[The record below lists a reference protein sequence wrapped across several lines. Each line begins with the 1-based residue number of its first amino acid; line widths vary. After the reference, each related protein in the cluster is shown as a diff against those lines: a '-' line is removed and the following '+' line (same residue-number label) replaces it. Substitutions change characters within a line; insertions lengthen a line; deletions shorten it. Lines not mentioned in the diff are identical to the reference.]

1 MAREDSMPSSIPA
14 ETLQLSGTLN
24 LFGFPAEAAIL
35 DVVPRSLAWRGRR
48 SAAFLAIGLILAPIL
63 GVVPPHAPWALGA
76 LAFGGFFGLRK
87 WKERFTLFALR
98 GLCPKCGGTMKVKK
112 GTPLRTNLSVPC
124 DGCHHDA
131 RLEVSFPD
139 GSGERE
145 RESSVSSHHT
155 DSTDSGSKMERS
167 SP

>member
-1 MAREDSMPSSIPA
+1 MEREDNIPSSTP
-14 ETLQLSGTLN
+14 TKLLQLSGTLN
-24 LFGFPAEAAIL
+24 LFGFPAEEAIL
-35 DVVPRSLAWRGRR
+35 DVVPRSLAWRGRWA
-48 SAAFLAIGLILAPIL
+48 AAFLTIGFILAPIL
-63 GVVPPHAPWALGA
+63 GAVPPHAPWALGA

-87 WKERFTLFALR
+87 WKERFTLLALW

-112 GTPLRTNLSVPC
+112 GTPLRANLSVPC

-139 GSGERE
+139 GLGERE
-145 RESSVSSHHT
+145 QGSPVPGHHT
-155 DSTDSGSKMERS
+155 GNTDSPSKMERS